1 MNITV
6 LHGGD
11 AAEDPVL
18 EQVSRALERAGHRAR
33 TLPVEPNA
41 ARVAAELERTAPD
54 LVFNLAESFAGVS
67 ALEASVAGL
76 LNLLGL
82 RYTGSSLAG
91 LALAG
96 DKSLCKKV
104 LAFHGIRT
112 PAFATLYRGAL
123 DWADELEFPLIVKPP
138 QEDASLG
145 ITAASV
151 VRDVRELLQTVGDV
165 HAEFRQPVL
174 VESYVEG
181 REFYV
186 GILGNG
192 HAETLPIVEM
202 DFTGYP
208 AGEPKLASWNA
219 KWGEDGEGSGR
230 EFRGTRSVLA
240 QDLPGELE
248 ERLKQTA
255 LDTFNA
261 LRLRDY
267 ARIDVRLDEKDEI
280 HVIEANPNCYLEKG
294 AELSMAAAAA
304 GLEHEAL
311 IARIVE
317 LASARYAR

>member
-6 LHGGD
+6 LHAGD
-11 AAEDPVL
+11 AAEDPVV
-18 EQVSRALERAGHRAR
+18 EQITRALEAGGHRPSL
-33 TLPVEPNA
+33 LPVEPHP
-41 ARVAAELERTAPD
+41 ARVAAELERSAPD
-54 LVFNLAESFAGVS
+54 LVFNLAESFGGVS

-104 LAFHGIRT
+104 LAFHGILT

-145 ITAASV
+145 ITTASV

-174 VESYVEG
+174 VETYVEG

-186 GILGNG
+186 GVLGNG

-208 AGEPKLASWNA
+208 EGQPKLASWNA
-219 KWGEDGEGSGR
+219 KWGDDGEGAGE
-230 EFRGTRSVLA
+230 EFAGTRSVLA
-240 QDLPGELE
+240 EDLPASLE
-248 ERLKQTA
+248 ERLNRVA

-267 ARIDVRLDEKDEI
+267 ARIDLRLDEKERI
-280 HVIEANPNCYLEKG
+280 HVIEANPNCYLEQR
-294 AELSMAAAAA
+294 AEFSMAAAAA
-304 GLEHEAL
+304 GLEHDAL
-311 IARIVE
+311 IARIAE

>member
-1 MNITV
+1 MKITV
-6 LHGGD
+6 LRCAD
-11 AAEDPVL
+11 AAEDPVI
-18 EQVSRALERAGHRAR
+18 EQVTRALAAGGH
-33 TLPVEPNA
+33 TSNVLPVEPHP
-41 ARVAAELERTAPD
+41 ARVAEELERTAPD
-54 LVFNLAESFAGVS
+54 LVFNLAESFGGVS

-123 DWADELEFPLIVKPP
+123 DWVDELDFPLIVKPP

-151 VRDVRELLQTVGDV
+151 VRDVRELLQTLGDV

-174 VESYVEG
+174 VESYIEG

-186 GILGNG
+186 GVLGNG

-208 AGEPKLASWNA
+208 EGQPRLASWNA
-219 KWGEDGEGSGR
+219 KWGENGEGSGE
-230 EFRGTRSVLA
+230 EFSGTRSVVA
-240 QDLPGELE
+240 ENLPAELE
-248 ERLKQTA
+248 ERLREVA

-267 ARIDVRLDEKDEI
+267 ARIDLRLDEEGEI
-280 HVIEANPNCYLEKG
+280 HVIEANPNCYLEER
-294 AELSMAAAAA
+294 AEFSMAAAAA
-304 GLEHEAL
+304 GLEHDAL

-317 LASARYAR
+317 LAAARYAR